1 MTVQYSCGT
10 CKIEVKNEDESVQCD
25 LYNKW
30 NHIFCVDISCAKYEK
45 LKLSML
51 PWYCSISAM
60 EMPFSSL
67 SNKEFNLSL
76 SRNPLHSSA
85 QAITSKKIDKHT
97 EEILKKLSNLNKF
110 FDHTENN
117 VSCDYLDINEYKK
130 IKIKEQDF
138 SLLHL
143 NISSLPSQKNKQRF
157 NQELTERNNQ
167 K

>member
-1 MTVQYSCGT
+1 
-10 CKIEVKNEDESVQCD
+10 
-25 LYNKW
+25 
-30 NHIFCVDISCAKYEK
+30 
-45 LKLSML
+45 ML
-51 PWYCSISAM
+51 PWYCPISAM

-76 SRNPLHSSA
+76 SRNPLDSSA